1 MPKRKFYAVRA
12 GRQPGIYDSWEA
24 CERQVRGFS
33 GTQFKSFASRADA
46 EAFVDD
52 GGGDSGSAV
61 AAAQSPPSSP
71 EPHQEPAANVWLPG
85 VYLRAEPAAG
95 AAPLRA
101 VAKASS
107 AAPAEGFY
115 QLEFDGASK
124 GNPGPAGCGALLRR
138 PDGTLECELREGV
151 GKATC
156 NYAEYRALLL
166 GLRSASERGVKRLQI
181 RGDSKLVCMQ
191 TQGKWQVNKADLGI
205 LCNEAKGLMKNF
217 DECSIRHIDREFNS
231 HADRLAN
238 EAVNLAVPL
247 VPDLAYDVFPA
258 CIAHGPLALPLAET
272 PFVATAKGPRT
283 LDAAFGGEDGQR
295 RQVKKPRVMAL
306 AYRSDQ
312 FRRAAL
318 QQPTIGCT
326 QSGRG
331 RPSSRPW
338 LHQPLPQLPRQ
349 QARQL
354 QARPACHPTFHPRQ
368 TQLEMRRSGDTLGF
382 AVVGVLCS
390 GMRPSCSVARLFK
403 SALRV
408 STLSATLAV
417 GRTRTLLRTLFG
429 GGLC

>member
-12 GRQPGIYDSWEA
+12 GRQPGIFDSWEA
-24 CERQVRGFS
+24 CERQVRGFP

-52 GGGDSGSAV
+52 GGGDNGSAV
-61 AAAQSPPSSP
+61 AAAQPSPSEH
-71 EPHQEPAANVWLPG
+71 EPHKYVAWRDTWRPREPV
-85 VYLRAEPAAG
+85 RAVPAAG
-95 AAPLRA
+95 DAPSRA
-101 VAKASS
+101 VAKASIAS
-107 AAPAEGFY
+107 PAEGLY

-166 GLRSASERGVKRLQI
+166 GLRSARERGVKRLQI

-191 TQGKWQVNKADLGI
+191 TQGKWQVNKADLGE
-205 LCNEAKGLMKNF
+205 LCTEAKVLMKNF

-238 EAVNLAVPL
+238 EAVSFA
-247 VPDLAYDVFPA
+247 DLAYDVFPA
-258 CIAHGPLALPLAET
+258 CFAYGPRALPLAET

-283 LDAAFGGEDGQR
+283 LDAAFGVEDRQG
-295 RQVKKPRVMAL
+295 RQVKKLRVMAL
-306 AYRSDQ
+306 TCRNDQ
-312 FRRAAL
+312 SRRAAL
-318 QQPTIGCT
+318 QQPTLGCT

-331 RPSSRPW
+331 RPSIRPW

-354 QARPACHPTFHPRQ
+354 QARPACHTTFHPRQ
-368 TQLEMRRSGDTLGF
+368 TLDMRRSGDTLGF

-390 GMRPSCSVARLFK
+390 RMRPSCSVARLSK

-429 GGLC
+429 GGMC

>member
-24 CERQVRGFS
+24 CERQVRGFA

-52 GGGDSGSAV
+52 GGGDNGNAV
-61 AAAQSPPSSP
+61 AAAQPSPSEH
-71 EPHQEPAANVWLPG
+71 EPHQYLAWRDAWRPREP
-85 VYLRAEPAAG
+85 LRAEPAAG

-107 AAPAEGFY
+107 AVPAE
-115 QLEFDGASK
+115 
-124 GNPGPAGCGALLRR
+124 
-138 PDGTLECELREGV
+138 
-151 GKATC
+151 
-156 NYAEYRALLL
+156 
-166 GLRSASERGVKRLQI
+166 
-181 RGDSKLVCMQ
+181 
-191 TQGKWQVNKADLGI
+191 TQGKWQVNKADLGV

-238 EAVNLAVPL
+238 EAVSLA
-247 VPDLAYDVFPA
+247 DLAYDVLPA
-258 CIAHGPLALPLAET
+258 CFAHGPRALPLAET
-272 PFVATAKGPRT
+272 PFVATAKCPRT
-283 LDAAFGGEDGQR
+283 LDGACGDEDGQR
-295 RQVKKPRVMAL
+295 RQLKKPRVMAL
-306 AYRSDQ
+306 TCRIDQ
-312 FRRAAL
+312 SRRAAL
-318 QQPTIGCT
+318 QQPTLGCT

-331 RPSSRPW
+331 CPSSRPW

-349 QARQL
+349 QARHL
-354 QARPACHPTFHPRQ
+354 QARPACHPTFRPRQ

-382 AVVGVLCS
+382 AMVGVLCS
-390 GMRPSCSVARLFK
+390 RMRPSCSVARLSK
-403 SALRV
+403 SAIRV

-429 GGLC
+429 GGMC